1 MACEREQRKMVRMK
15 NELRYLSKP
24 VTYKYLSSTPGRG
37 PLTRKMFSTGCS
49 PEVSCSIYSGK
60 FSKPSVFMRYIMKRR
75 RANFSIYGAFGPVP
89 LFPAFFCLLTVWK
102 IRKNISR
109 NMFTS
114 CCRASCMLKSL
125 LPWFFVFILAFF

>member
-89 LFPAFFCLLTVWK
+89 LF
-102 IRKNISR
+102 
-109 NMFTS
+109 
-114 CCRASCMLKSL
+114 
-125 LPWFFVFILAFF
+125 LAFFFVCSQFGKYERIFRETCLHHAVGRRACSNRFFLGSSFLF